1 MSSEGGVKKAG
12 ERAQGGLLSFFKPQ
26 GRREGEEAVRGVAPE
41 RGGTLSTSDN
51 SRLVSLETN
60 TVILLEEV
68 DILFDSD
75 RRFWDG
81 VYELTETTK
90 RPIILTCNDSRYDLS
105 CDHIKI
111 VFEKPS
117 LVELGMHM
125 QLLCLS
131 HDYHMTSK
139 AAVQLAGCLHAD
151 IRRVFLSLQFWITPS
166 TSTHH
171 TPTSTP
177 HTPHPSLNHIAALPA
192 LSYCTDASETSPS
205 LLPPSLPLPWR
216 PSRNGP
222 LRPSTLT
229 HRDMDMASYHAE
241 QCSYVDIV
249 TMERKSHD
257 CHMMSVNDVVRPWW
271 VCPEEPNSVID
282 ELPVRECRW
291 REEEVTC
298 DLCDEVER
306 RVGGMVRCEPINN
319 WAKFTRHVGSVRQC
333 LKSCAELFSLH
344 GNRVGVVT
352 DGLPLLRTICSSECH
367 RKMDSTKRRYRSHLD
382 HVTIT

>member
-177 HTPHPSLNHIAALPA
+177 HTPHPSLNHIAASLCHGGHRGMVHSDPA
-192 LSYCTDASETSPS
+192 LSPTGTWIWPLTMQNNAPMWI
-205 LLPPSLPLPWR
+205 LLPWR
-216 PSRNGP
+216 GS
-222 LRPSTLT
+222 
-229 HRDMDMASYHAE
+229 HM
-241 QCSYVDIV
+241 IV
-249 TMERKSHD
+249 
-257 CHMMSVNDVVRPWW
+257 
-271 VCPEEPNSVID
+271 I
-282 ELPVRECRW
+282 
-291 REEEVTC
+291 
-298 DLCDEVER
+298 
-306 RVGGMVRCEPINN
+306 
-319 WAKFTRHVGSVRQC
+319 
-333 LKSCAELFSLH
+333 
-344 GNRVGVVT
+344 
-352 DGLPLLRTICSSECH
+352 
-367 RKMDSTKRRYRSHLD
+367 
-382 HVTIT
+382 